1 LLSSYGFGAL
11 FAGSW
16 ITNTYL
22 SSPAPITE
30 SIDEEDKS
38 GENKEDAD
46 QEGSDIN
53 ADVETPEDVT
63 HEDEHVA
70 VQDDHV
76 GLDDNVE
83 HVDVSQVELGV
94 PNANEN
100 G

>member
-22 SSPAPITE
+22 SSPASITD
-30 SIDEEDKS
+30 SIDGEDKS
-38 GENKEDAD
+38 GENKDDAD

-53 ADVETPEDVT
+53 ADVETPE
-63 HEDEHVA
+63 EEHVA
-70 VQDDHV
+70 VEDGHV
-76 GLDDNVE
+76 VLDDNAD

>member
-1 LLSSYGFGAL
+1 MLSSYGFGAL

-22 SSPAPITE
+22 SSPASITD
-30 SIDEEDKS
+30 SIDGEDKS
-38 GENKEDAD
+38 GENKDDAD

-53 ADVETPEDVT
+53 ADVETPE
-63 HEDEHVA
+63 EEHVA
-70 VQDDHV
+70 VEDDHV

>member
-22 SSPAPITE
+22 SSPASITD
-30 SIDEEDKS
+30 SIDGEDKS
-38 GENKEDAD
+38 GENKDDAD
-46 QEGSDIN
+46 QEGSGIN
-53 ADVETPEDVT
+53 ADLETPEEKT
-63 HEDEHVA
+63 HENEHVA
-70 VQDDHV
+70 VEDDHV
-76 GLDDNVE
+76 VLDDNVE